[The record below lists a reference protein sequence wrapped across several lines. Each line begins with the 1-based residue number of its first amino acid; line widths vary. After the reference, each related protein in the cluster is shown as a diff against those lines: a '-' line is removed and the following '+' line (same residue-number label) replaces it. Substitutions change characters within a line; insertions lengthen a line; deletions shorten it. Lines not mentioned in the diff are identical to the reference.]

1 MLFQTPPRKICRS
14 LPHTSKTDD
23 LSQEQKNSKIGLMR
37 RTNNVYFRLHKF
49 VTKSYICP
57 SFLTRNAPM
66 YADTPLRRP
75 TFDASKLIKQV
86 NTFFADLFNAYL
98 QARRM
103 QAAMNTAHHLKATN
117 RDFANLGYHDLV
129 QLLLDDQHPR
139 HLDGSLVS
147 K

>member
-1 MLFQTPPRKICRS
+1 
-14 LPHTSKTDD
+14 
-23 LSQEQKNSKIGLMR
+23 MR
-37 RTNNVYFRLHKF
+37 RTNSVYFRLYKF
-49 VTKSYICP
+49 VTKSYIYP
-57 SFLTRNAPM
+57 SLLTRNAPM

-75 TFDASKLIKQV
+75 TFDASKLIKPV
-86 NTFFADLFNAYL
+86 NAFFADLFNAYL

-139 HLDGSLVS
+139 HLDGSPVS

>member
-1 MLFQTPPRKICRS
+1 M
-14 LPHTSKTDD
+14 H
-23 LSQEQKNSKIGLMR
+23 

-57 SFLTRNAPM
+57 SLLTRNAPM

-75 TFDASKLIKQV
+75 TFDASKLIKPV
-86 NTFFADLFNAYL
+86 NAFFADLFNAYL